1 MITETHIQ
9 LINDRY
15 EYDEV
20 NGGLINIATGVQNK
34 GTSVGGTY
42 KQIKVSDLVVY
53 VHKVVWMMHNNW
65 QEPKGVIDHINGNSL
80 DNRIENLRDVSHTEN
95 MINRSNAS
103 EHGKWVLKHGKGFK
117 VEFVFKGVG
126 QFYSFPTLEPAME
139 FRDKI
144 SLEIEKGIYKL
155 KRPTKS
161 TLPIGIFKKKSK
173 TQKLPYLV
181 SIDDKEDSFATL
193 EEAIRFLES

>member
-15 EYDEV
+15 KYDEV
-20 NGGLINIATGVQNK
+20 NGGLINRATGVQNK
-34 GTSVGGTY
+34 GAAAGGRY
-42 KQIKVSDLVVY
+42 KQIKVSSLVIY

-80 DNRIENLRDVSHTEN
+80 DNRIENLRDITHTEN
-95 MINRSNAS
+95 MISRSNAS
-103 EHGKWVLKHGKGFK
+103 EHGKWVLKHGNGYK
-117 VEFVFKGVG
+117 VEFVFKGVS

>member
-15 EYDEV
+15 KYDGV

-103 EHGKWVLKHGKGFK
+103 KYGKWVLKQGNGYK
-117 VEFVFKGVG
+117 VVFVHKGV
-126 QFYSFPTLEPAME
+126 E
-139 FRDKI
+139 
-144 SLEIEKGIYKL
+144 
-155 KRPTKS
+155 
-161 TLPIGIFKKKSK
+161 
-173 TQKLPYLV
+173 
-181 SIDDKEDSFATL
+181 
-193 EEAIRFLES
+193 

>member
-20 NGGLINIATGVQNK
+20 NGGLINRATGVQNK

-103 EHGKWVLKHGKGFK
+103 KYGKWVLKHGNGYK
-117 VEFVFKGVG
+117 VVFVHKGVE

-193 EEAIRFLES
+193 EEAIKFLES